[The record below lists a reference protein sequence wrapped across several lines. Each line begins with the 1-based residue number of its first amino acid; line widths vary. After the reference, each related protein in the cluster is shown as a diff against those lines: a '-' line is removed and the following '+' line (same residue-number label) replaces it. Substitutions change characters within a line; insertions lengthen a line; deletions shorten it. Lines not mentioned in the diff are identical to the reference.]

1 LPADLERILIISDL
15 HSPFESKA
23 AWKLVLDAAKDFQP
37 EVFVSLGDF
46 MDCFSVS
53 HWSKSPERA
62 LSLREEVE
70 HAAGLMDQIEAVTPG
85 ARRIWI
91 DGNHENRLERY
102 LQDKAPE
109 LFSLI
114 GIPNLLRLEER
125 GWEYVPYKQSIRI
138 GRLNLTHDIGSA
150 GRYVAYKAL
159 DTFQANVATGHTH
172 RLGYAVEGDATG
184 DSHVSHMLG
193 WLGDV
198 EQIDYAHRVRANR
211 EWALGFGYGYI
222 DRRTGNVHLIPVPIV
237 AGTAVVE
244 GRFYDANAP
253 KRIANKRRRAA

>member
-1 LPADLERILIISDL
+1 MPADLERVFIISDL
-15 HSPFESKA
+15 HSPFESKVA
-23 AWKLVLDAAKDFQP
+23 LELVLAALTDFQAD
-37 EVFVSLGDF
+37 VFVSLGDF

-62 LSLREEVE
+62 LSLRDEIV
-70 HAAGLMDQIEAVTPG
+70 HAASLLDEIEARTPG

-91 DGNHENRLERY
+91 DGNHEDRLQRY
-102 LQDKAPE
+102 MQDKAPE
-109 LFSLI
+109 LFSLV
-114 GIPNLLRLEER
+114 NLPELLHLHDR
-125 GWEYVPYKQSIRI
+125 GWEYVPYKQSVRV
-138 GRLNLTHDIGSA
+138 GRLNLTHDVGSA
-150 GRYVAYKAL
+150 GRYVTYKAL

-198 EQIDYAHRVRANR
+198 EQIDYTHRVKANR
-211 EWALGFGYGYI
+211 EWALGFGYGYV

-237 AGTAVVE
+237 AGTCVVE
-244 GRFYDANAP
+244 GRFYECAAKRNAG
-253 KRIANKRRRAA
+253 KRKKAA